1 MGGEEKKRLLGGK
14 RSYIQSDCNNH
25 TEEIK
30 NFEGVG
36 GGSSG
41 RRLDK
46 AGGCSKLTLLM
57 QKHAEEE
64 EEEGIIHS

>member
-14 RSYIQSDCNNH
+14 RSYIQSDCNSSH
-25 TEEIK
+25 AEEIK

-57 QKHAEEE
+57 QKHAE
-64 EEEGIIHS
+64 